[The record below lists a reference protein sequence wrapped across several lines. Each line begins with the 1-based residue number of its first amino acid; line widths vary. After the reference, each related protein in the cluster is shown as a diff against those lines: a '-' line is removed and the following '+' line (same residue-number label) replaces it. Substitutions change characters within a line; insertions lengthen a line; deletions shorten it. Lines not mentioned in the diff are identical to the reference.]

1 MSNNFT
7 QKAENALNRA
17 VKIAEECGHTYIG
30 TEHILL
36 SLAEDETCCAAILLK
51 KNKVSK
57 EKIAEAI
64 TYAKYLKDRYTV
76 LWISDTLT

>member
-17 VKIAEECGHTYIG
+17 AKIAEELGHTYIG

-36 SLAEDETCCAAILLK
+36 AIAEDETSCASILLK
-51 KNKVSK
+51 KNKNV
-57 EKIAEAI
+57 
-64 TYAKYLKDRYTV
+64 
-76 LWISDTLT
+76 